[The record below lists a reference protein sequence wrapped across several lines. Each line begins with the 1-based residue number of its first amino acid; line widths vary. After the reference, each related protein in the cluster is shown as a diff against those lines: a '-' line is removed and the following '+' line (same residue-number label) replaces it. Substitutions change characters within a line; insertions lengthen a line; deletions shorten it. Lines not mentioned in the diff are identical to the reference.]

1 MLVSARQGDCQNLDD
16 GHRPPAREP
25 PLQGDGALRADS
37 ARSRHVTARQAPPEL
52 RGLLATEPWFR
63 SCPADFQQA
72 LVDAGRLH
80 RLADG
85 ERLFARG
92 ASADGLCCV
101 IAGALRM
108 GSLDEE
114 GGAALLAF
122 VEPYQWFGEIS
133 MVDGLPRTHDAE
145 ADGPTEVLLVP
156 RAALL
161 DWLQA
166 HPAHW
171 RDLARLAC
179 GKLRQAFDVLEDIQR
194 LPLEKRLMR
203 RLWLQSRGFGSRPA
217 RRKLR
222 LPQDQLAL
230 MMGVSRQS
238 VNRALQ
244 TLEAQG
250 KISLHYGSI
259 ELHGDEPST

>member
-1 MLVSARQGDCQNLDD
+1 MGR
-16 GHRPPAREP
+16 RR
-25 PLQGDGALRADS
+25 
-37 ARSRHVTARQAPPEL
+37 VTTRRAPPEL
-52 RGLLATEPWFR
+52 RGLLATEPWFG

-85 ERLFARG
+85 ERLFGRG
-92 ASADGLCCV
+92 DAADGLCCV
-101 IAGALRM
+101 TAGALRM
-108 GSLDEE
+108 GSMDED
-114 GGAALLAF
+114 GGVALLAS

-133 MVDGLPRTHDAE
+133 MLDGLARTHDAE
-145 ADGPTEVLLVP
+145 ADGPAEVLLVP
-156 RAALL
+156 REALWG
-161 DWLQA
+161 WLQD

-194 LPLEKRLMR
+194 LPLDQRLMK

-244 TLEAQG
+244 ALEAQG
-250 KISLHYGSI
+250 RISLHYGTI
-259 ELHGDEPST
+259 ELLGEEPPT